1 MTEKEDE
8 AIQRRIRERAH
19 RIWIEEGRPEGRDKE
34 HWELAKLAV
43 AEEDGQQS
51 RLKRPE
57 LPRPEPIESVK
68 NQAEFPTL
76 TDQGEGQAPGETH
89 WR

>member
-19 RIWIEEGRPEGRDKE
+19 RLWIEEGRPEGRDKD
-34 HWELAKLAV
+34 HWELAKMII

-51 RLKRPE
+51 TRKRAE
-57 LPRPEPIESVK
+57 LPQPEPIEAVK

-76 TDQGEGQAPGETH
+76 TDQGEGQAPGEKY